1 MLEGTIEGEQIGEM
15 RLIYEKLDKAIA
27 GFLSEYDIHCKSGC
41 GTCCEHFIPDITE
54 AEAIYLANFVI
65 ENNRVDEVLSRIE
78 GFDKETATGCPLYNK
93 DTPYHCSVYNGR
105 PLICRLFG
113 STCFVNKEDKPIFK
127 HCKWNDNT
135 KDLRADDISS
145 SVPVMGQYGVAIEN
159 VKGNHPDTE
168 LIPDALPK
176 AIFKLSLL
184 ERYSKESFGDDNDIG
199 A

>member
-1 MLEGTIEGEQIGEM
+1 MLEGTIEGEQLDEM
-15 RLIYEKLDKAIA
+15 RSIYEKLDVAIA
-27 GFLSEYDIHCKSGC
+27 EFQREYDIHCKGGC

-54 AEAIYLANFVI
+54 AEANYLAAFVI
-65 ENNRVDEVLSRIE
+65 ENKRAEEVLKRFE
-78 GFDKETATGCPLYNK
+78 GFDKDEVHGCPLYNK
-93 DTPYHCSVYNGR
+93 DTPFHCSVYNGR

-135 KDLRADDISS
+135 KDLKAGDITT
-145 SVPVMGQYGVAIEN
+145 SVPVMGEYGIAVVN
-159 VKGNHPDTE
+159 TVGNYPDTE
-168 LIPDALPK
+168 LLPFALPK

-184 ERYSKESFGDDNDIG
+184 QRYNNGDDDNTVG